1 MATGTQKTID
11 EIDDIIEMAQA
22 MNAKPDPE
30 NVIHDTYRAAKVNTK
45 ILGACISNWFK
56 ATIEL

>member
-45 ILGACISNWFK
+45 ILGACISN
-56 ATIEL
+56 